1 MLSAA
6 KAARSHSSDGRQS
19 EGAPPVALL
28 LRGGERAA
36 RRAALLHGGGR
47 AARRAALLHVGERV
61 ARRAALQ
68 HGGKLVTYQTV
79 RCGLLHVLPAPRSRV
94 SLLRPEGQLV
104 QCCFGPRI
112 GCRRGTAAHGV
123 GGDTGGRRSDGSGNE
138 HAVVVGGGAPE
149 RAGGG
154 GWRRGAARCQQ
165 TGGAFT
171 GGTRLCTWQG
181 RGLRSGGCRRYAAWC

>member
-28 LRGGERAA
+28 LRGGE
-36 RRAALLHGGGR
+36 R

-138 HAVVVGGGAPE
+138 HAVVVGGGGT
-149 RAGGG
+149 RACR
-154 GWRRGAARCQQ
+154 RRGLETRCCTMSADGRRVYRRHAFVHVAGEGVAVWWVQTLCSMVLAARD
-165 TGGAFT
+165 
-171 GGTRLCTWQG
+171 G
-181 RGLRSGGCRRYAAWC
+181 RWDDGHN